1 MRDGG
6 YLVVIAQWSEH
17 LQLKQRALTEFNCQ
31 WQPAFYFFFYWLVP
45 ANMSCLFVCL
55 FVCLSR
61 CSKTT
66 SPCWHSSS
74 YVTTAGGQRHLYA
87 TTVVMY
93 GQVEKPTSNP
103 PKMFL

>member
-55 FVCLSR
+55 FVCQDVLR
-61 CSKTT
+61 
-66 SPCWHSSS
+66 P
-74 YVTTAGGQRHLYA
+74 
-87 TTVVMY
+87 
-93 GQVEKPTSNP
+93 QVLVGTQVA
-103 PKMFL
+103 M